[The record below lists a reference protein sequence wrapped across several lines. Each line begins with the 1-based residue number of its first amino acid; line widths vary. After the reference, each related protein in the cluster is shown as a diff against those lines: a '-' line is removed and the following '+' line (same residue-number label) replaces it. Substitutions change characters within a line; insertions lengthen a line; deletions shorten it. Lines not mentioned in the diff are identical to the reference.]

1 MTNPYREANCSF
13 CLMLLF
19 FHQRYYVLYMAPNL
33 KFLDSTPVT
42 SVERKEAK
50 RIGAFTKVVSADFED
65 EVSKNCVFILIESPG
80 CVNETLSQKMVR
92 KFFCIEP
99 RCVKLMLNMSGVFIV
114 LIGHHE
120 CSSGINTKKIY
131 IYIYMKWQNWRAS
144 RLVLCLLFQNI
155 PRNAHRHHV
164 KTRFTVGKYYVSH
177 LV

>member
-92 KFFCIEP
+92 KFF
-99 RCVKLMLNMSGVFIV
+99 L
-114 LIGHHE
+114 
-120 CSSGINTKKIY
+120 Y
-131 IYIYMKWQNWRAS
+131 RAAM
-144 RLVLCLLFQNI
+144 RKV
-155 PRNAHRHHV
+155 NAKYVRSIHSTHRPP
-164 KTRFTVGKYYVSH
+164 
-177 LV
+177 